1 MTEAQGVLSVDS
13 ALPRALYPRAI
24 LIVLHVWG
32 GQKPCPWTQGTLR
45 AILLVRQLLLAGQKP
60 CPLRTGTAE
69 VCTQKSVDRNHAPL
83 QRSLT
88 DPVATSHRYLG
99 SCSLRSRARTGPRR
113 SAKEDARREGGC
125 RDMPLNFRTFQC
137 LDAQMPRDRSHAVRL
152 LLRGSSVSLKERKLG
167 KYLHAFCYI
176 FCVLVS
182 VRSI

>member
-1 MTEAQGVLSVDS
+1 MTEAPGVLSVDS
-13 ALPRALYPRAI
+13 ALPRAPDPRAI

-88 DPVATSHRYLG
+88 DPVATSCTGTLAVAACVQG
-99 SCSLRSRARTGPRR
+99 RAPIRDG
-113 SAKEDARREGGC
+113 ALKEDARREGGC
-125 RDMPLNFRTFQC
+125 GELPLNFKTFHRTVT
-137 LDAQMPRDRSHAVRL
+137 LPGNATGRVTTVTAARLWWLKHASEGEKTR
-152 LLRGSSVSLKERKLG
+152 
-167 KYLHAFCYI
+167 
-176 FCVLVS
+176 
-182 VRSI
+182 